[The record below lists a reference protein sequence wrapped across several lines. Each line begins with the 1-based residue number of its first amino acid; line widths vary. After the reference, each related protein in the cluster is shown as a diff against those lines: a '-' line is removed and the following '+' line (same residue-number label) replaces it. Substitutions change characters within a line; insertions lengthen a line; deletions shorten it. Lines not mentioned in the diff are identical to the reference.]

1 MASLLS
7 RRHYMSLV
15 AIAFLSSLSV
25 ALPAHATSTRYRT
38 NWDIDWLK
46 QTNGGFANNYF
57 YDPTMFYYTLP
68 SRARSFALHSYH
80 RQNYYK
86 TFRSFPPPPNYTPQ
100 PTPRELTTCGNYT
113 FSRPDR
119 VPPFGYECLGK

>member
-1 MASLLS
+1 MASLPS
-7 RRHYMSLV
+7 RRHFLSLV

-25 ALPAHATSTRYRT
+25 ALPAHATSTNYRYD
-38 NWDIDWLK
+38 WDIDWLK
-46 QTNGGFANNYF
+46 QTNGGFADEYF
-57 YDPTMFYYTLP
+57 YDPTLFYYTLP

-86 TFRSFPPPPNYTPQ
+86 TFRSLPPPPNYAPQ
-100 PTPRELTTCGNYT
+100 PTPQELAACGNYT

-119 VPPFGYECLGK
+119 VPPYGYECRN